1 MYIDTHAH
9 LNDPAFAE
17 DLPTVIQNCIEN
29 SIDTVIVP
37 GVDLATSISAIEL
50 SKNYP
55 ICIPAVGIHPHD
67 SQKATEEDLL
77 QIEQLAPQA
86 VAIGE
91 IGLDYFYNFSS
102 PERQKEILTLQLEL
116 AKRIKKPIILH
127 SREAQKDMI
136 SILHETKGYENGG
149 VVHCFSGSWDEA
161 VAFLDMGLQLGFTGM
176 VTFPRSE
183 ELRNIVRRLPK
194 DRILT
199 ETDSPYMAPPPHR
212 GRRCEPAYVKIVADF
227 IAELLGM
234 SQEEWCELTRR
245 NSEILCRKNT
255 LC

>member
-1 MYIDTHAH
+1 M
-9 LNDPAFAE
+9 
-17 DLPTVIQNCIEN
+17 
-29 SIDTVIVP
+29 
-37 GVDLATSISAIEL
+37 
-50 SKNYP
+50 
-55 ICIPAVGIHPHD
+55 
-67 SQKATEEDLL
+67 
-77 QIEQLAPQA
+77 
-86 VAIGE
+86 
-91 IGLDYFYNFSS
+91 
-102 PERQKEILTLQLEL
+102 
-116 AKRIKKPIILH
+116 
-127 SREAQKDMI
+127 
-136 SILHETKGYENGG
+136 
-149 VVHCFSGSWDEA
+149 
-161 VAFLDMGLQLGFTGM
+161 AFLDMGLQLGFTGM